1 MHGIKTHI
9 SIFKNMLN
17 EENKGKKLPYNYLE
31 MDFWQ
36 MMKQKN
42 FTKAHPPVTVTNLYS
57 YCNWIIPA
65 IFF

>member
-1 MHGIKTHI
+1 
-9 SIFKNMLN
+9 MLN
-17 EENKGKKLPYNYLE
+17 EENKEKKLPYNYLE